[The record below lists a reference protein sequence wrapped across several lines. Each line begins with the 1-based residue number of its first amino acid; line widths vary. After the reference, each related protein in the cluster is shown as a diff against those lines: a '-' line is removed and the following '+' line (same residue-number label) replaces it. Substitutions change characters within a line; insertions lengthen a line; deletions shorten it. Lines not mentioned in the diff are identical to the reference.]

1 MISWILNSRL
11 ALIGIAVS
19 LVLGWHYVDK
29 AVAVRSAE
37 KELADQVTIESL
49 TAERDEA
56 KRRASIE
63 ALAKERLRSMITI
76 AEETAMKAEKEL
88 EDYVQST
95 DQNIECVVDTS
106 ILERL
111 RN

>member
-1 MISWILNSRL
+1 MNFILNSRL
-11 ALIGIAVS
+11 ALVGIAVS
-19 LVLGWHYVDK
+19 LVLVWHYIDK

-37 KELADQVTIESL
+37 KELADQVKIESL
-49 TAERDEA
+49 MAERDEA
-56 KRRASIE
+56 KRRAGIE
-63 ALAKERLRSMITI
+63 ALAKKRLRSMVTV
-76 AEETAMKAEKEL
+76 AEETALKAEKEL